1 MDLAIAK
8 IKIEDDF
15 ISFKINSFVNVLF
28 KVDLISEDEYNEF
41 VYGTKNKKKLL
52 LIKRGLSISLVNRLH
67 DDNQL
72 NNIDMDSNNNIKANK
87 LLENY
92 IDKLDDF
99 EKFEIRKYL

>member
-1 MDLAIAK
+1 M
-8 IKIEDDF
+8 
-15 ISFKINSFVNVLF
+15 
-28 KVDLISEDEYNEF
+28 
-41 VYGTKNKKKLL
+41 
-52 LIKRGLSISLVNRLH
+52 VNRLH